1 MSISTGTLNL
11 KFMQR
16 GTPLKASPSGPS
28 TPTPSTP
35 GTPVPA
41 SKGTSTSRTLVAEQ
55 DSEWQLPASKLKA
68 LQAGAGPSRPT
79 QTRGRVSYESSY
91 LPFLERGQPATTS
104 SRKQLDSEE
113 DGSVD
118 DDEDKGVGSS
128 KVIKGRM
135 IFGQSAKPEKT
146 NDSDDEEPS
155 SRSNRPNAYAQEA
168 QSQSHTRSGPSSRPG
183 KPPPSTP
190 NGKKPSKNGAAN
202 VDVKPSSMS
211 KPDKRGYIRPA
222 GFDDLPTPASRTEE
236 QGQGQATK
244 SNRRQKRKSN
254 QAPVADDDVKTK
266 SQTQAKP
273 EADDDDD
280 EVIQGARK
288 RRKKSKSKK
297 DKVAV
302 KQAGANGNGDDED
315 PEFEEFLE
323 DLMGEIEDD
332 R

>member
-1 MSISTGTLNL
+1 
-11 KFMQR
+11 MQF
-16 GTPLKASPSGPS
+16 
-28 TPTPSTP
+28 
-35 GTPVPA
+35 
-41 SKGTSTSRTLVAEQ
+41 
-55 DSEWQLPASKLKA
+55 DSE
-68 LQAGAGPSRPT
+68 G
-79 QTRGRVSYESSY
+79 
-91 LPFLERGQPATTS
+91 
-104 SRKQLDSEE
+104 DDEE
-113 DGSVD
+113 EGSVD

-128 KVIKGRM
+128 KIIKGRM
-135 IFGQSAKPEKT
+135 IFGQPAKPEKVRATPLPIGLDHTIITRTWHDKNIDHPFRNIPQT

-168 QSQSHTRSGPSSRPG
+168 QSQPQSRSGPSSRLG
-183 KPPPSTP
+183 KPSPSTP
-190 NGKKPSKNGAAN
+190 NGKKPHKNAAAN
-202 VDVKPSSMS
+202 ADVKPSSIS

-222 GFDDLPTPASRTEE
+222 GFDDLPTPTSRTED
-236 QGQGQATK
+236 QGQGQGSK

-254 QAPVADDDVKTK
+254 QAPVADDAVKTK

-280 EVIQGARK
+280 EAIQGARK

-297 DKVAV
+297 GKAAV
-302 KQAGANGNGDDED
+302 KQAGANGDGDDED

>member
-1 MSISTGTLNL
+1 MTTLSKSKSVVEIVAVTIQRKRITSTGGLCVLTVIIKSHQKSIASFKVQLYTQMPTTPFYSLPYTSHRDYLFAMSISTGTLNL

-135 IFGQSAKPEKT
+135 IFGQSAMPEQVRAT
-146 NDSDDEEPS
+146 PFSIGHD
-155 SRSNRPNAYAQEA
+155 
-168 QSQSHTRSGPSSRPG
+168 HTII
-183 KPPPSTP
+183 T
-190 NGKKPSKNGAAN
+190 
-202 VDVKPSSMS
+202 
-211 KPDKRGYIRPA
+211 I
-222 GFDDLPTPASRTEE
+222 T
-236 QGQGQATK
+236 
-244 SNRRQKRKSN
+244 
-254 QAPVADDDVKTK
+254 
-266 SQTQAKP
+266 
-273 EADDDDD
+273 
-280 EVIQGARK
+280 
-288 RRKKSKSKK
+288 
-297 DKVAV
+297 
-302 KQAGANGNGDDED
+302 
-315 PEFEEFLE
+315 
-323 DLMGEIEDD
+323 
-332 R
+332 